1 MLKVSGL
8 RAGYGKTQVLNG
20 LDFEVRAGEIVTLIG
35 ANGAGKTTTL
45 KTLCGIIPCQGG
57 SVEFEGRM
65 LTNRTPYDIV
75 DAGITM
81 IPEGRQLFPHFTVRD
96 NLLMGSYKRAAR
108 AQVRRKLDEVLETFP
123 RVKQRLAQY
132 AGSLS
137 GGEQQMVA
145 IARGL
150 MADPRLLMFD
160 EPSLGL
166 SPLLVQQMFDIIR
179 RITAHGV
186 TVLLVEQNVFRTLRL
201 ADRGYVLENGAIVL
215 AGTGEELLNNPHV
228 KKAYLGH

>member
-8 RAGYGKTQVLNG
+8 TSGYGKTQILNG
-20 LDFEVRAGEIVTLIG
+20 LDFEVNQGEIVTLIG

-45 KTLCGIIPCQGG
+45 KTVCGVIPATAGK
-57 SVEFEGRM
+57 VEFAGQD
-65 LTNRTPYDIV
+65 LTNAEPYDIV

-81 IPEGRQLFPHFTVRD
+81 IPEGRQLFPNFTVKD

-108 AQVRRKLDEVLETFP
+108 PIMQRKMEEVLHIFP
-123 RVKQRLAQY
+123 RVKERLGQY

-145 IARGL
+145 IARGM
-150 MADPRLLMFD
+150 MADPKLLVFD

-166 SPLLVQQMFDIIR
+166 SPLLVQ
-179 RITAHGV
+179 
-186 TVLLVEQNVFRTLRL
+186 
-201 ADRGYVLENGAIVL
+201 
-215 AGTGEELLNNPHV
+215 
-228 KKAYLGH
+228 